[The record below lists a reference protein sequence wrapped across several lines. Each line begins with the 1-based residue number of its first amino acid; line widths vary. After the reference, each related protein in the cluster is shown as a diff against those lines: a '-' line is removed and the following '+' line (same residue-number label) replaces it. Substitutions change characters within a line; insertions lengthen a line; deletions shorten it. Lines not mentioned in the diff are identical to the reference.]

1 MSQRLLNAAQATTSA
16 PALSFATGTITA
28 VAGAN
33 LVDGET
39 FTITNRRGVK
49 VTFEFDSNTAVTAGN
64 VAVTFA
70 GGDSSTTVA
79 TAIAAA
85 ISAQTNLGLASVGVV
100 ATVTNTARL
109 SGPDWNAA
117 VVETVANGTFAV
129 TDITGGT
136 FAGLPLQGTALNGD
150 GYWEKTWD
158 VGVLVA
164 KGAGTGALTFQGIV
178 FLYDALSDAWYP
190 AGISATIADRGKLND
205 GNTITG
211 TTTLVHT
218 QPIYALSAYTRI
230 ALQITT
236 LTGTGMTVS
245 AYLIPRY
252 QS

>member
-1 MSQRLLNAAQATTSA
+1 MSIRLLNGAQATTSA
-16 PALSFATGTITA
+16 PALSFGTGTITA
-28 VAGAN
+28 VSGAN

-49 VTFEFDSNTAVTAGN
+49 VTFEFDSNSAVTAGN
-64 VAVTFA
+64 VAVTFT
-70 GGDSSTTVA
+70 GGDNSTTVA

-85 ISAQTNLGLASVGVV
+85 ISAQANLGLASVGVG

-117 VVETVANGTFAV
+117 GVDTVANGTFV
-129 TDITGGT
+129 ITDVTGGT
-136 FAGLPLQGTALNGD
+136 YAGFPLQGASAGTA
-150 GYWEKTWD
+150 GYWEKPFD
-158 VGVLVA
+158 AGVITVA
-164 KGAGTGALTFQGIV
+164 GAGTGALTFQGIV
-178 FLYDALSDAWYP
+178 FVYDPLTDAWHP
-190 AGISATIADRGKLND
+190 DGMAAVIADRGKLND
-205 GNTITG
+205 ANTITG

-218 QPIYALSAYTRI
+218 QPIYALSAYARI